1 MQFCR
6 ICKYK
11 KTRVK
16 KTDKNEENYEV
27 FIRKNSIKVE
37 KI

>member
-16 KTDKNEENYEV
+16 KIDINGENYEV
-27 FIRKNSIKVE
+27 FIRKNSIKG
-37 KI
+37 KKN